1 MNPSTFWTFSLTFT
15 FTFSFTFYSRNQKV
29 SVWYQNLLSVVISMN
44 TALTMPSCAICSFEV
59 PTDKD
64 LKSHLQV
71 KHDDRELTCQQCKK
85 ICKGGINLNTHMNS
99 QREVK
104 CKQCD
109 QTIPYNSTS
118 SHMKKCVSRER
129 DFKCENCPAVFNT
142 EWNLK
147 VHVTNKSCP
156 VKCNRCDKTLKNGG
170 YLDRHMASVHSVQM
184 QVVKTSEGHIGL
196 FQSEQVQNVFKSACV
211 LTMVAFVK
219 KTFFSPQVSFESAF
233 VVALIAFLKKR
244 FLWVLMFL
252 SKVYL

>member
-1 MNPSTFWTFSLTFT
+1 
-15 FTFSFTFYSRNQKV
+15 
-29 SVWYQNLLSVVISMN
+29 
-44 TALTMPSCAICSFEV
+44 MPSCAICSFEG

-64 LKSHLQV
+64 LKLHIQG

-118 SHMKKCVSRER
+118 SHMKKCVSEER

-156 VKCNRCDKTLKNGG
+156 VKCNRCDKTLKNAG

-184 QVVKTSEGHIGL
+184 QVVKKLLTSALSNALKIHDTIKVCNIK
-196 FQSEQVQNVFKSACV
+196 SPQVVFKSACV

-219 KTFFSPQVSFESAF
+219 KNV
-233 VVALIAFLKKR
+233 FL
-244 FLWVLMFL
+244 
-252 SKVYL
+252 

>member
-15 FTFSFTFYSRNQKV
+15 FTFSFPFYSRTQKV

-85 ICKGGINLNTHMNS
+85 ICKGGRNLNTHMNS
-99 QREVK
+99 HREVK

-118 SHMKKCVSRER
+118 SHMKKCVSEER
-129 DFKCENCPAVFNT
+129 DFKCENCPAVFKRDDM
-142 EWNLK
+142 LK
-147 VHVTNKSCP
+147 LHVAKKRCQ
-156 VKCNRCDKTLKNGG
+156 VQCNFCDKTCKSSY
-170 YLDRHMASVHSVQM
+170 YLEKHISQTHRVQM
-184 QVVKTSEGHIGL
+184 NVVKTTEGHMGL
-196 FQSEQVQNVFKSACV
+196 FPTTEVRKDFKC
-211 LTMVAFVK
+211 TRCDFVARHMI
-219 KTFFSPQVSFESAF
+219 THE
-233 VVALIAFLKKR
+233 
-244 FLWVLMFL
+244 
-252 SKVYL
+252 